1 MTTRMPSRTVHCEDA
16 LGWLDHNELT
26 GCSVIT
32 SLPDVSELGLPIP
45 EWKKWFEAAAHKV
58 VTRLPETSVALFFQ
72 TDIKK
77 EGEWIDK
84 GFLVSKAAER
94 ANATL
99 LLHKIICRFQPGTI
113 TFGRPAYSHLLAFSR
128 GVKLDL
134 STSSPDVLP
143 DAGEKTWTR
152 GMGRKACEL
161 AIKFVQSHT
170 SDRTIVD
177 PFCGHGTVLAVANQ
191 MGLDAIG
198 VELSAKRARKART
211 LA

>member
-1 MTTRMPSRTVHCEDA
+1 MPSRTVFCEDA
-16 LGWLDHNELT
+16 LPWLDTAELT

-32 SLPDVSELGLPIP
+32 SLPDVSEVGLPLP
-45 EWKKWFEAAAHKV
+45 QWKRWFEDAAFKIL
-58 VTRLPETSVALFFQ
+58 TRLPDSSVALFFQ

-77 EGEWIDK
+77 DGEWIDK

-94 ANATL
+94 AGATL
-99 LLHKIICRFQPGTI
+99 LLHKIVCRFQPGTI

-134 STSSPDVLP
+134 SKSSPDVLP
-143 DAGEKTWTR
+143 DAGDKTWTR

-161 AIKFVQSHT
+161 AIRFVLSQT
-170 SDRTIVD
+170 TNRTIVD
-177 PFCGHGTVLAVANQ
+177 PFCGHGTVLAVANGL
-191 MGLDAIG
+191 GLDAIG